1 MFQKK
6 KVNKLKLTSS
16 SNNKE
21 VTSSNTKNETQKR
34 KLELSL
40 NNTDSLKKNTE
51 INNDK
56 DSLVNKSDNEKKIY
70 MDYEPLLCKE
80 FKLKG
85 YCGYGDTCKFIHSRD
100 DYINDKKLVRKHW
113 KKSLEDEAKNHN
125 DKELKDEI
133 DTVSIADK
141 CLLCDKQFE
150 TIDDQK
156 FVQLQCKH
164 VFCKKC
170 FLNSLKNENQNCKN
184 CGTDSKGIMKPFK
197 FIKQ

>member
-85 YCGYGDTCKFIHSRD
+85 YCGYGDTCKS
-100 DYINDKKLVRKHW
+100 
-113 KKSLEDEAKNHN
+113 
-125 DKELKDEI
+125 
-133 DTVSIADK
+133 VSYTH
-141 CLLCDKQFE
+141 LTLP
-150 TIDDQK
+150 T
-156 FVQLQCKH
+156 
-164 VFCKKC
+164 
-170 FLNSLKNENQNCKN
+170 N
-184 CGTDSKGIMKPFK
+184 
-197 FIKQ
+197 